1 MLIIGSVPLHA
12 QQNGAYATPEAAKS
26 DEDFAIQGEYAG
38 DNIGLQ
44 VVARGGGDFELVL
57 YNGGLPG
64 AGWDRTPPTRVEGD
78 SDSVE
83 QVLTSK
89 KLSRIERSSP
99 TLGAKPPANA
109 VVLFDGTKQMLDQHW
124 NAGARITADGLL
136 MQGATTKETFRDYTL
151 HLEFRTPFEPTKQ
164 GQGRGNSG
172 VYHQSRYE
180 TQVLDSFGL
189 EGKNNETG
197 GIYSIRDPDLN
208 MCLPPLAWQTYDIQ
222 FTAARYD
229 ASGKKTSDAKITVRL
244 NGVVVQQDV
253 SLPNIT
259 TAAPEQESDRPGPLH
274 LQDHGNEVRYRNIWL
289 VPRNADLEAQR
300 PMVPGYEKFANDK
313 SAGRILIAQLGC
325 ISCHSSDDLDLS
337 AKTAP
342 ILDRV
347 GSRVRL
353 DHILSFVGNPRS
365 TKTGTTMPDLFHA
378 SSDSERSDKAKAIA
392 SFLAT
397 TGSIVD
403 KPGDTSALN
412 RGKEL
417 FHSIGCTACHSP
429 RIDGIEL
436 KATSVPLGDIS
447 SKYTLESLSKFLNNP
462 LSVRPSGHM
471 PRMVA
476 NYTEARDLACYLIGE
491 SIIAPS
497 SEQWNAKIY
506 YGSWDK
512 IPDFEKLK
520 VDKQVTTVGLD
531 LTATGRTSEFA
542 MQFEAFLS
550 ISAAGDYRFFL
561 GSDDGSR
568 LWIDG
573 KQVVDHD
580 GIHPM
585 SFKERR
591 IKLDAGVHTIRIDY
605 FEKGGEEVLAL
616 EIEGPDSG
624 RSPINSWITTD
635 SSGNMKTEL
644 IPSVYKAQSELVET
658 GKKLFASSGCAN
670 CHTLKLNEE
679 SVVSQLKAKK
689 LQDVD
694 TTKGCLADTVPANA
708 PNYQLSPDQRSA
720 IANAIRSLGQ
730 TNSAEKQSPN
740 DAIHFALATA
750 NCYACHVRDNVGGP
764 EELRNRFFKTTTQEM
779 GNEGRLPPT
788 LTGVGDKLR
797 PEIIDEIIRKGAK
810 DRPYVLTRMPGFGE
824 SLHRGL
830 RENLV
835 AVDNKQKVDRKP
847 HFQDSEQG
855 KELITAGRKLVGGD
869 GLACIKCHRFGEK
882 ATPGIQAMDMLRMT
896 ERLREDWFHR
906 YMLAPTVYRP
916 GTRMPLSFPE
926 GKSVLTSV
934 FDGDADKQ
942 IDAMWLYL
950 SQGKSAR
957 TPMGLD
963 AEAIVL
969 NPISKPIIYRNFI
982 EGLSP
987 RGIAVGYPER
997 VNIAWDASNMN
1008 LKLLWKNDFI
1018 DAAKHWVGR
1027 GPGFQGPLGDFAID
1041 FESASP
1047 IAQLDKPDAE
1057 WPTKSARL
1065 RGYRFLGYSL
1075 NSNSQPVFKYRFD
1088 GAEVSDEI
1096 VPKVEGNAVVGF
1108 ERKLTIAIT
1117 KGTKG
1122 LMLRAAAGQVTQ
1134 GERSTYLIDN
1144 KVQLNVT
1151 GVGMKLIDIAGKK
1164 ELRSELPSDG
1174 TIVITETIR
1183 W

>member
-1 MLIIGSVPLHA
+1 MLMVGVMPLFA
-12 QQNGAYATPEAAKS
+12 QQNGAFITPEAAKA
-26 DEDFAIQGEYAG
+26 DEDFAIQGEYVG
-38 DNIGLQ
+38 DNVGLQ
-44 VVARGGGDFELVL
+44 VIARGSGDFELVL

-64 AGWDRTPPTRVEGD
+64 AGWDRTAVTRVDGD
-78 SDSVE
+78 AESVE
-83 QVLTSK
+83 QVLKSK
-89 KLSRIERSSP
+89 GLKRIERQSP
-99 TLGAKPPANA
+99 TLGIKPPSNA
-109 VVLFDGTKQMLDQHW
+109 IVLFDGTKTVLEQRW
-124 NAGARITADGLL
+124 NSGARITPDGLL
-136 MQGATTKETFRDYTL
+136 MQGATTKDSFGDYTL
-151 HLEFRTPFEPTKQ
+151 HLEFRTPYEPTKQ

-197 GIYSIRDPDLN
+197 GIYSIRDPNLN
-208 MCLPPLAWQTYDIQ
+208 MCFPPLSWQTYDIQ

-229 ASGKKTSDAKITVRL
+229 SSGQKTSDAKITVRL

-253 SLPNIT
+253 ALPHIT
-259 TAAPEQESDRPGPLH
+259 TAAPEQESNRPGPLH
-274 LQDHGNEVRYRNIWL
+274 LQDHGNDVRYRNIWL

-300 PMVPGYEKFANDK
+300 PMIPGYEKFASDK
-313 SAGRILIAQLGC
+313 SAGKILISQLGC
-325 ISCHSSDDLDLS
+325 TACHASDDATLS
-337 AKTAP
+337 PKTAP

-353 DHILSFVGNPRS
+353 DHILGFVQSPRTS
-365 TKTGTTMPDLFHA
+365 KTGTTMPDMLHA
-378 SSDSERSDKAKAIA
+378 SSDADRTAKAKAIA
-392 SFLAT
+392 SFLST
-397 TGSIVD
+397 TGSVVD
-403 KPGDTSALN
+403 KPGDTSALA

-429 RIDGIEL
+429 RIDGVDL
-436 KATSVPLGDIS
+436 RATSVPLGDLT

-462 LSVRPSGHM
+462 MAVRPSGHM

-491 SIIAPS
+491 AIIAPS

-512 IPDFEKLK
+512 LPDFEKLT
-520 VDKQVTTVGLD
+520 VAKQTTTVGLD
-531 LTATGRTSEFA
+531 LTATGKTSEFA
-542 MQFEAFLS
+542 MQFEAFLP
-550 ISAAGDYRFFL
+550 ISTPGEYRFYL

-585 SFKERR
+585 SFRDRR
-591 IKLDAGVHTIRIDY
+591 IKLDAGVHTIRVDY
-605 FEKGGEEVLAL
+605 FEKGGEEVLAV
-616 EIEGPDSG
+616 EVEGPDSG
-624 RSPINSWITTD
+624 RSPISSWITSD
-635 SSGNMKTEL
+635 PAGNMKSEL
-644 IPSVYKAQSELVET
+644 IPNVYKAQSELIET
-658 GKKLFASSGCAN
+658 GRQLFTSTGCAN
-670 CHTLKLNEE
+670 CHTLNINDKPM
-679 SVVSQLKAKK
+679 VSQISAKP
-689 LQDVD
+689 LRNLEIG
-694 TTKGCLADTVPANA
+694 KGCLAENVPANA
-708 PNYQLSPDQRSA
+708 PNYQLSPDQKSA
-720 IANAIRSLGQ
+720 IADALKNQSTSNKDDAQNARDSV
-730 TNSAEKQSPN
+730 
-740 DAIHFALATA
+740 HFVLANA

-764 EELRNRFFKTTTQEM
+764 EELRNAFFKTTTQEM
-779 GNEGRLPPT
+779 GNEGRLPPS

-797 PEIIDEIIRKGAK
+797 PEVIDDIIRKGAK
-810 DRPYVLTRMPGFGE
+810 DRPYVLTRMPGFGDSWHE
-824 SLHRGL
+824 GL
-830 RENLV
+830 RDKLV
-835 AVDNKQKVDRKP
+835 AIDMRESKERKP
-847 HFQDSEQG
+847 HFQDSEEG

-869 GLACIKCHRFGEK
+869 GLACIKCHRFGAK
-882 ATPGIQAMDMLRMT
+882 ATPGIQAIDMLRMT

-906 YMLAPTVYRP
+906 YMLAPTEYRP

-969 NPISKPIIYRNFI
+969 APSTKPIIYRNFI
-982 EGLSP
+982 EGLGP

-997 VNIAWDASNMN
+997 INIAWDAGNMN

-1027 GPGFQGPLGDFAID
+1027 GPGFQTPLGDFAVD
-1041 FESASP
+1041 FESQSP
-1047 IAQLDKPDAE
+1047 FAILEKSDSN
-1057 WPTKSARL
+1057 WPSQTARQ

-1075 NSNSQPVFKYRFD
+1075 NDKNQPVFKYQFD
-1088 GAEVSDEI
+1088 GVEVSDE
-1096 VPKVEGNAVVGF
+1096 VTPKMDGKNVTGLDRKWTVVI
-1108 ERKLTIAIT
+1108 R

-1122 LMLRAAAGQVTQ
+1122 LTLRAAAGPLTP
-1134 GERSTYLIDN
+1134 GEAGAFMIDN
-1144 KVQLNVT
+1144 KVQVKVN
-1151 GVGMKLIDIAGKK
+1151 GVDMKLLDIQGKK
-1164 ELRSELPSDG
+1164 ELRGELPADG
-1174 TIVITETIR
+1174 TIVITETIL